1 MTKTLDGQEAS
12 VLSSSQMIMRLSVPR
27 MLWMERFFMARVAL
41 QIAVIKIL
49 SPLTDQTN
57 DLELCFLFYR

>member
-12 VLSSSQMIMRLSVPR
+12 VLSSSQMIMRLSAPR

-41 QIAVIKIL
+41 PIAIVKIV
-49 SPLTDQTN
+49 SP
-57 DLELCFLFYR
+57 

>member
-27 MLWMERFFMARVAL
+27 MLWMERLFMARVAL